1 MLEIADYVFG
11 SKSAYSKVL
20 LDEKLQL
27 AEKVKHCTLQ
37 CDGELESLKGK
48 YQWDAKRKRH
58 VPDFVKSVQIWT
70 FLWSVFSCIWAEY
83 RKIRTTK
90 ISVFG
95 HFHAVPDLLKQEYLT
110 KAVRE
115 FNSNMK
121 DVKSDSQEMKNS
133 TKIAKCCCEKLEDG
147 ELKVVSAFRPSTKS
161 TSPWVKWHDKN
172 T

>member
-1 MLEIADYVFG
+1 M
-11 SKSAYSKVL
+11 
-20 LDEKLQL
+20 
-27 AEKVKHCTLQ
+27 
-37 CDGELESLKGK
+37 
-48 YQWDAKRKRH
+48 
-58 VPDFVKSVQIWT
+58 KSVQI
-70 FLWSVFSCIWAEY
+70 
-83 RKIRTTK
+83 RTRK

-147 ELKVVSAFRPSTKS
+147 EFEGGVSFQTIHKKYQPLSEVT
-161 TSPWVKWHDKN
+161 
-172 T
+172 